1 MHSTNYVK
9 GSWAVFANTYLL
21 QAKQPNYSYKNND
34 AKAMLWPV
42 NMWQVY
48 TNKPQGREL
57 NVFEKTILQLFNV
70 SGKRSLKNEDIANWL
85 GLEIDMVSYIITAQL
100 MPNGWLTEKG
110 QVTSKGVELLDDE
123 VNDSLTTA
131 YIFQCAITGK
141 WLPRVCFS
149 LEEIAPCNDDIRRP
163 KFKLKRASDYVTT
176 PFVVTTHRA
185 FNGAPSEYELETIAT
200 QFQDAV
206 YIAKNTR
213 NKDEWQQ
220 PPSSFDK
227 LTLTS
232 QNATSVYLTVWGDTT
247 TSFEWTLY
255 DPFAISSTSSWMTT
269 SFKQGCKENKALG
282 NYALS
287 QLGVSDKDLSYDQ
300 ACLKFAEDAK
310 LKVLVKYPRA
320 GQIKDLT
327 DALFQLFELQ
337 ERLERLERLE
347 QENYSRSA
355 ANTEFII
362 KSIKVVEVVCSY
374 ILERYPLNRAV
385 ALPKGNGSRDR
396 RLLKQLIVN
405 ATKIN
410 DEMAEQVLALNASR
424 VYAAAIGKNSSVRA
438 QLAAIFISMEAHL
451 QHPLRFL
458 LEQQTYFSNFYKI
471 THLRD
476 ECSHGSSIHI
486 AHQQIKTVIS
496 TIDTFLNK
504 LFNGI
509 ENNG

>member
-21 QAKQPNYSYKNND
+21 QTKQPNYD
-34 AKAMLWPV
+34 AKAILWPV

-70 SGKRSLKNEDIANWL
+70 TGKRSLKNEDVANWL
-85 GLEIDMVSYIITAQL
+85 GLETDMVSYIITAQL
-100 MPNGWLTEKG
+100 IPNGWLTEKG
-110 QVTSKGVELLDDE
+110 QVTSKGVELLNDE

-141 WLPRVCFS
+141 WLPRLCFS
-149 LEEIAPCNDDIRRP
+149 LNEIYTSNDDTHRP
-163 KFKLKRASDYVTT
+163 KFKLKRASDSVTI
-176 PFVVTTHRA
+176 PFVVTAHSA
-185 FNGAPSEYELETIAT
+185 FNSAPSEHDLATIAAE
-200 QFQDAV
+200 FQDAV

-213 NKDEWQQ
+213 NIDEWQK

-227 LTLTS
+227 LTLAS
-232 QNATSVYLTVWGDTT
+232 QSATSVYLTVWGDTT

-255 DPFAISSTSSWMTT
+255 DPFAISSTSTWMTT

-320 GQIKDLT
+320 GQINDLT
-327 DALFQLFELQ
+327 DAIFQLFELQ
-337 ERLERLERLE
+337 ERLE
-347 QENYSRSA
+347 QESYSRSA

-362 KSIKVVEVVCSY
+362 KGIKVVEVVCSY
-374 ILERYPLNRAV
+374 ILERYPLDKPTS
-385 ALPKGNGSRDR
+385 LPKPHTKNARE
-396 RLLKQLIVN
+396 LLKHMIVS
-405 ATKIN
+405 ATN
-410 DEMAEQVLALNASR
+410 MNNEMVEQVLALNASR
-424 VYAAAIGKNSSVRA
+424 VYAAAVGKNSSVRA
-438 QLAAIFISMEAHL
+438 QLAAIFISMETHQ
-451 QHPLRFL
+451 QHPLKFL

-476 ECSHGSSIHI
+476 ECSHGSSINI

-496 TIDTFLNK
+496 TVDTFLNK

>member
-1 MHSTNYVK
+1 
-9 GSWAVFANTYLL
+9 VFANTYLL
-21 QAKQPNYSYKNND
+21 QTKQPNYD
-34 AKAMLWPV
+34 AKAILWPV

-100 MPNGWLTEKG
+100 IPNGWLTEKG

-141 WLPRVCFS
+141 WFPRVCFN
-149 LEEIAPCNDDIRRP
+149 LNEIYPCNDTRRP
-163 KFKLKRASDYVTT
+163 KFKLRRASDYETE
-176 PFVVTTHRA
+176 PFVVTGKNTYA
-185 FNGAPSEYELETIAT
+185 NAPSEQELISISSE
-200 QFQDAV
+200 FQDAV

-213 NKDEWQQ
+213 NEDEWQQ

-227 LTLTS
+227 LTLAS
-232 QNATSVYLTVWGDTT
+232 QSATSIYLTVWGDTT
-247 TSFEWTLY
+247 TSFELTLY
-255 DPFAISSTSSWMTT
+255 DPFAISSTSTWMTT

-287 QLGVSDKDLSYDQ
+287 QLRVSDKDLSYDQ

-320 GQIKDLT
+320 GQINDLT
-327 DALFQLFELQ
+327 DAIFQLFELQ
-337 ERLERLERLE
+337 ERLE

-355 ANTEFII
+355 ANTEFIT

-424 VYAAAIGKNSSVRA
+424 VYAAAVGKNSSVRA
-438 QLAAIFISMEAHL
+438 QLAAIFISMETHQ
-451 QHPLRFL
+451 QHPLKFL

-476 ECSHGSSIHI
+476 ECSHGSSINI

-496 TIDTFLNK
+496 TVDTFLNK